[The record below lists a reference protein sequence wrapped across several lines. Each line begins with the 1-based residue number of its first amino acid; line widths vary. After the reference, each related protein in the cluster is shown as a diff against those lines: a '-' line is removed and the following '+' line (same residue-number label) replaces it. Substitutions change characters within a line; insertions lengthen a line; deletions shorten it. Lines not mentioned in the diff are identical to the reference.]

1 MASDDED
8 PTMASSSSWLPLA
21 RSALGRV
28 ALPTAP
34 AYLLEEHDEEQAARP
49 DLRMDNGEDDF
60 VGVVKAEPVPA
71 VSDLHLVRG
80 FERAN
85 LSDLELA
92 TLSLVNAADLE
103 TRLLRQRREFRKKM
117 HPSLCAAWEADDVLA
132 DTVAEV
138 SLHQAR
144 LAASFLDISAALRI
158 RTLLLKGKDG
168 SWKALQHKLGQVSHQ
183 GTQLCLPTRTWSA
196 RHASAWMGPLLAD
209 VSFSDRE
216 DYYTLLAIVRSS
228 APDSADEDDLDD
240 LPQRSEGGLA
250 SQGHRE
256 RAVGRHGG
264 AAVTRKLAAPL
275 WGRGGR
281 RKRR

>member
-1 MASDDED
+1 
-8 PTMASSSSWLPLA
+8 MASSSSWLPLA

-92 TLSLVNAADLE
+92 ALSLVNAADLE

-183 GTQLCLPTRTWSA
+183 GTQLCLPSRSWSA

-216 DYYTLLAIVRSS
+216 DYYTMLAIVRSS

-240 LPQRSEGGLA
+240 MPQHGVDLPAKQAHSD
-250 SQGHRE
+250 
-256 RAVGRHGG
+256 RAAGRHSG
-264 AAVTRKLAAPL
+264 AAAARKVAAPPL